1 MEEHLENISGHIS
14 FDKQIEETEIE
25 KKLSIPAKRLMEK
38 LEPIPSKIELLQYR
52 WFWELIQN
60 ASDFNDAVDVEIELC
75 ENSLEFRH
83 NGSPFKIVDVENLIT
98 PDSDKDDTE
107 LDDEYIGRFGSGFI
121 SSHSLSAVISVEG
134 LVKDKYRDDVFYKFN
149 FDLDRTNYKSKTEL
163 IQSIK
168 NSEDQWKK
176 NYSSSVRTPGSF
188 ETKFKYDL
196 NKGLPNLNLSPCEI
210 ANSGIEYA
218 KRVLP
223 LVFTFLP
230 KLNSVKIID
239 KTKGEKEICYTQ
251 KVREDQNGICRLDHS
266 IDGSIQND
274 IVVRYAIHENVIVA
288 AEIQDNLLVEYPE
301 DMAVL
306 FLYLPMIGS
315 EKFPFPVSIHTK
327 NFKPETERNGINI
340 SENDKENRGS
350 LLNGVKAYEKL
361 LTSLSNDKI
370 GQLYH
375 LVSLKS
381 DRIKALTIGS
391 EWYQK
396 NIENEFKSVF
406 DKIDFVNCN
415 GNPISYAKLRLPF
428 IPENK
433 TESRDLAFYDLV
445 YDLIRDITPSRL
457 EYTKW
462 LKNIDFTIFKNVPF
476 RLEAAVKLVDEAGSL
491 FNLSVKLNKT
501 EEETTK
507 WLANFIKYVL
517 ENENGLLTKFSII
530 PCKTIKGHFVN
541 KDADV
546 YADKGVDMAL
556 IEVYNKMKSSN
567 YNEKLLNDIIFKEI
581 PNLLPPTKIKTWG
594 SISAEIDEIF
604 RLKLDA
610 NARLSKNELEGL
622 NLFLKWLKDKGFP
635 NWVDLS
641 KYFPTFHGSYSN
653 FFMES
658 FDEEERV
665 KAITIRNSGKQDS
678 LLKLA
683 ESNVTEA
690 ELNKVVES
698 IDEIKQIIS
707 IIESGT
713 NLNQLEELS
722 ELFPD
727 KIPSSV
733 MEIAR
738 EEGEKKRDFDTKSK
752 IGSDVEK
759 LFKSA
764 FEKTHLG
771 LIVDKVNL
779 EAVDFVYAGGGSYDF
794 RITNPINGQSFY
806 IEMKSVR
813 FGNTDSVKLAIS
825 QLERAVNPKYKEHY
839 CIALIER
846 TKDLKEMDEEFIL
859 KNMKFIINPSEFL
872 ESVYEDHNKVI
883 ESTSRSKEAKLLML
897 NADFRC
903 SINYEFLKSKSR
915 SIDELELS
923 VINSLNS

>member
-1 MEEHLENISGHIS
+1 MENEVSLQSEFIS
-14 FDKQIEETEIE
+14 FEKQIEETEIE

-60 ASDFNDAVDVEIELC
+60 ASDFNDAVDIELELC

-107 LDDEYIGRFGSGFI
+107 IDDEYIGRFGSGFI
-121 SSHSLSAVISVEG
+121 STHSLSAVISVEG

-176 NYSSSVRTPGSF
+176 NYVSSERTAGSF

-196 NKGLPNLNLSPCEI
+196 NKGLPNLNLSSREI
-210 ANSGIEYA
+210 ASSGIEYA
-218 KRVLP
+218 KKVLP

-239 KTKGEKEICYTQ
+239 KSNGVNEICFSQ
-251 KVREDQNGICRLDHS
+251 KFRDDDNGICRLDHS
-266 IDGSIQND
+266 INGTNQKD

-288 AEIQDNLLVEYPE
+288 AEILDNLLVEYPE
-301 DMAVL
+301 DIAVL

-340 SENDKENRGS
+340 SENDKENRDS
-350 LLNGVKAYEKL
+350 LVNGVKAYEKL
-361 LTSLSNDKI
+361 LTSLSNDNI

-381 DRIKALTIGS
+381 DRIKALSIGS
-391 EWYQK
+391 DWFQK

-406 DKIDFVNCN
+406 DKIEFVNCN
-415 GNPISYAKLRLPF
+415 GSNISYAKLRLPF

-445 YDLIRDITPSRL
+445 YDLIRDITPSRA
-457 EYTKW
+457 EYIKW

-476 RLEAAVKLVDEAGSL
+476 RLEAAVKLVDEAQTLS
-491 FNLSVKLNKT
+491 NLSVKLNKT
-501 EEETTK
+501 EEETIT
-507 WLANFIKYVL
+507 WLANFIKYIL
-517 ENENGLLTKFSII
+517 ENENGLLTKYSII
-530 PCKTIKGHFVN
+530 PCKTVEGHFVN
-541 KDADV
+541 KDADI
-546 YADKGVDMAL
+546 YADKGVDIKL

-567 YNEKLLNDIIFKEI
+567 YNEKLLNDIIFQEI
-581 PNLLPPTKIKTWG
+581 PNLLPPTKMKTWG
-594 SISAEIDEIF
+594 DIAKEIDDVF

-641 KYFPTFHGSYSN
+641 KYFPTFNGAYSN

-683 ESNVTEA
+683 ESDVTEE
-690 ELNKVVES
+690 ELNKVVNS
-698 IDEIKQIIS
+698 ISDVKQIIN

-713 NLNQLEELS
+713 NLNQLKELS
-722 ELFPD
+722 ELFPHN
-727 KIPSSV
+727 IPSSV

-738 EEGEKKRDFDTKSK
+738 EEGEKKRDYDTKSQL
-752 IGSDVEK
+752 GSYVEK

-764 FEKTHLG
+764 FEKEHLDF
-771 LIVDKVNL
+771 IVDKINFDN
-779 EAVDFVYAGGGSYDF
+779 VDFVYAGGGSYDF
-794 RITNPINGQSFY
+794 RITNPKGQSFY
-806 IEMKSVR
+806 VEVKSVKE
-813 FGNTDSVKLAIS
+813 GNTEPVKLAIS

-846 TKDLKEMDEEFIL
+846 TKDLKMMDEDYIL
-859 KNMKFIINPSEFL
+859 RNMKFIINPSTFL
-872 ESVYEDHNKVI
+872 DSVYEDHKKVV
-883 ESTSRSKEAKLLML
+883 ESTNRASEAKLLML
-897 NADFRC
+897 HADFRC
-903 SINYEFLKSKSR
+903 SINYEFLKSQSK
-915 SIDELELS
+915 SIDELTTA
-923 VINSLNS
+923 VINSLNN